1 MVWPINRSYQ
11 APRFDAGRGTTWDW
25 GRRTYVMGI
34 VNATQDS
41 FSGDGVAGELQK
53 AVLLAKE
60 FEACG
65 VDIIDIGGASSRPGA
80 DPTPVSIEKE
90 RVIRVIEVVNAEVEV
105 PISVDTTWAEVAEAA
120 LDAGAT
126 IVNDI
131 SGFRLDPDLSSLV
144 ADRGVGAVLMH
155 NQRGLEHHDVIDDIT
170 NGLSGSLLIAEAAGI
185 DAAKLILDPGFG
197 FGWSVAEN
205 LEILRRLPEL
215 QSLNFPLLIGT
226 SRKSSIG
233 TVLGSNVDERLFG
246 TAATVTQAI
255 CAGIDVV
262 RIHDGAEMRD
272 VVDMSDAVVR
282 QDRSV
287 D

>member
-53 AVLLAKE
+53 AVSLAKQ

-65 VDIIDIGGASSRPGA
+65 VDVIDIGGASSRPGA

-90 RVIRVIEVVNAEVEV
+90 RVIRVIEVVNAEVAV

-215 QSLNFPLLIGT
+215 DSLNFPLLIGT

-233 TVLGSNVDERLFG
+233 TVLGSDVDERLFG

-282 QDRSV
+282 QDKSV

>member
-1 MVWPINRSYQ
+1 MWPINRSYQ

-41 FSGDGVAGELQK
+41 FSGDGVADELQK

-65 VDIIDIGGASSRPGA
+65 VDVIDIGGASSRPGA
-80 DPTPVSIEKE
+80 DPTPVSVEKE

-282 QDRSV
+282 QDKSV